1 MQVIPPILAWS
12 VKQGYSKRGYFF
24 VIQYYVGCQETA
36 TPRFAIRPR
45 RSQKLHLFIKPGYLP
60 VNAHITTLGFKESVI
75 TIMHEKCLVN
85 EKCFDIFMG
94 RECNETYKV

>member
-1 MQVIPPILAWS
+1 MIPPILAWS

-36 TPRFAIRPR
+36 TPRFAIRPP

-85 EKCFDIFMG
+85 EKCFDIRWEESVTKLLRFD
-94 RECNETYKV
+94 